1 MLLIY
6 TQKVTPRIDYI
17 FKHLCTR
24 ILGLKVEFT
33 ATIEVF
39 ISHQGPKL
47 SYGKQPLGNEL
58 FIQSHGLLTVQ
69 GFEDVEI
76 VVKPWKQS
84 IGFFPTSEK
93 SALPFDIFAASFYLL
108 SRYEEYLPHVKD
120 PLGRFPASESLA
132 YREGFLRQPV
142 IDLWAYELRTLLF
155 QNFPDLELPSR
166 TFQVH
171 NFVEAKRPFEFL
183 QRGVLRNFLGFG
195 NDLWK
200 LRLRRFFM
208 RIRVLIGWRKDPY
221 DTFTWMLNNTRSS
234 RSKLTV
240 FFLLGEGFSFR
251 EDFNTK
257 REKFKRVVKY
267 VADYTEVGL
276 VFSYHSLQDY
286 DSLKKEKHFLEE
298 ITHRELKSAT
308 NDRQLIQL
316 PYIYRHMVELEIE
329 RDCTMFYFDEIGFR
343 AGTCTPFLFYD
354 LDFEVKTPLIIHP
367 VV

>member
-132 YREGFLRQPV
+132 YREGF
-142 IDLWAYELRTLLF
+142 
-155 QNFPDLELPSR
+155 
-166 TFQVH
+166 
-171 NFVEAKRPFEFL
+171 
-183 QRGVLRNFLGFG
+183 
-195 NDLWK
+195 
-200 LRLRRFFM
+200 
-208 RIRVLIGWRKDPY
+208 
-221 DTFTWMLNNTRSS
+221 
-234 RSKLTV
+234 
-240 FFLLGEGFSFR
+240 
-251 EDFNTK
+251 
-257 REKFKRVVKY
+257 
-267 VADYTEVGL
+267 
-276 VFSYHSLQDY
+276 
-286 DSLKKEKHFLEE
+286 
-298 ITHRELKSAT
+298 
-308 NDRQLIQL
+308 
-316 PYIYRHMVELEIE
+316 
-329 RDCTMFYFDEIGFR
+329 
-343 AGTCTPFLFYD
+343 
-354 LDFEVKTPLIIHP
+354 
-367 VV
+367 